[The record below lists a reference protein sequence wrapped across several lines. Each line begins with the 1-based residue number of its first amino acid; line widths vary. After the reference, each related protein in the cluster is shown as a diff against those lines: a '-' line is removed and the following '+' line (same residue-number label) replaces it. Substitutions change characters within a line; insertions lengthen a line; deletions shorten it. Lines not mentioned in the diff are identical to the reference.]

1 MKRSLA
7 LALAAC
13 VTLAACSK
21 VGQTNTNGEI
31 NATTQPHWL
40 RIADGSGDIPTLNPD
55 LYTEATIGYI
65 SELTMAYFVRYD
77 AKGEPYPELLTV
89 IPTQKNGGISKDGK
103 TITWHLRHG
112 VRWSDG
118 APFTA
123 DDVVFST
130 KAVLNPANNVVGRD
144 GWDLITKIDEPD
156 KFTVVYHLKKPYGPY
171 LPTFFGSAGANPCIL
186 PAHLLA
192 KYPNINHVAY
202 NSKPV
207 GIGPFRVTQ
216 WRRGDAIEMEANPYY
231 WRGTP
236 KLKRITYKLIPD
248 RNTLLT
254 ALQTGDVDLAPKA
267 SLSLVDQLRA
277 IKSANVVDKPST
289 DYALLSFVVTRPLLT
304 DVRVREAIRYAVD
317 RESILRDIYHGEG
330 QLGESILPPSNPLAP
345 RLPLIPYDPS
355 KAIALLQQAGWTTVG
370 PDGIRTKNGRK
381 LTLRFVAFT
390 GSPALDQEIEIMRQ
404 GFLKVGIGLDVHKY
418 SVGIFFGAV
427 QDGGIVYGSKYDM
440 TAFSWVGQP
449 GADYSTIYESNQ
461 VPPKGQNAMH
471 YKDAQADRWMEQIKA
486 TYDEPTQK
494 ALLAKLIPQI
504 VKDVPIVVMYYP
516 NNIFVENKDL
526 KGYTPGTFTYF
537 DNMMNVDV

>member
-1 MKRSLA
+1 MKRSIA

-13 VTLAACSK
+13 ILLAACSK
-21 VGQTNTNGEI
+21 VDQTNTNGEI
-31 NATTQPHWL
+31 NATTHPHWL
-40 RIADGSGDIPTLNPD
+40 RIADGGGDIPTLNPD

-118 APFTA
+118 VPFTA

-130 KAVLNPANNVVGRD
+130 NAVLNPANNVVGRD
-144 GWDLITKIDEPD
+144 GWNLITKMDEPD
-156 KFTVVYHLKKPYGPY
+156 KYTVVYHLKKPYGPY

-192 KYPNINHVAY
+192 KFPNINNVAY

-216 WRRGDAIEMEANPYY
+216 WRRGDAVELEANPYY
-231 WRGTP
+231 WRGMP

-267 SLSLVDQLRA
+267 SLSLIDQLRA
-277 IKSANVVDKPST
+277 IKSINVVVTPST
-289 DYALLSFVVTRPLLT
+289 DYALLSFVLTRPLLR

-317 RESILRDIYHGEG
+317 RESILRDIDHGQG

-345 RLPLIPYDPS
+345 HLPLIPYDPS

-370 PDGIRTKNGRK
+370 PDGIRTKNGNK
-381 LTLRFVAFT
+381 LMLQFVAYT

-404 GFLKVGIGLDVHKY
+404 GFLKVGIGLDVRKY
-418 SVGIFFGAV
+418 ALGIFFGAV

-440 TAFSWVGQP
+440 TTFSWVGQP

-461 VPPKGQNAMH
+461 IPPNGQNAMH
-471 YKDAQADRWMEQIKA
+471 YKDAQADAWMQQIKG
-486 TYDEPTQK
+486 TYDEATQK

-504 VKDVPIVVMYYP
+504 VRDVPIIVMFYP
-516 NNIFVENKDL
+516 DNVFAENKDL

-537 DNMMNVDV
+537 DNMMNVDI